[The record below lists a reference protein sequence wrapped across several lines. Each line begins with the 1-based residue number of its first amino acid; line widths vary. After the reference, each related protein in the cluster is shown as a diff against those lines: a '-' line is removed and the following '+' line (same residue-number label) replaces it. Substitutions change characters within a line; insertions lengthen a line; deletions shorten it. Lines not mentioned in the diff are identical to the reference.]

1 VPLSILAPATP
12 YTVWRRR
19 PTGDTARG
27 MREERVYIANQGAI
41 AIAIAIVIAIANG
54 TVPLVVFNRSEGARR
69 LAEASAPAGLT
80 RSYGPDSL

>member
-1 VPLSILAPATP
+1 
-12 YTVWRRR
+12 
-19 PTGDTARG
+19 
-27 MREERVYIANQGAI
+27 MREERVYIANQGAIAI